1 MTVDLI
7 VKKVEAEKDVAPR
20 FGIYR
25 LYSFL
30 MDQLNDPK
38 EVRHLLLNEFNYTR
52 TEASLVASRYNHYK
66 RTKA

>member
-7 VKKVEAEKDVAPR
+7 LRKVEAEKDVAPR

-30 MDQLNDPK
+30 MDQLNDPDK
-38 EVRHLLLNEFNYTR
+38 VRSLLLNEYNYTK
-52 TEASLVASRYNHYK
+52 TDASLVASRYRYYQSK
-66 RTKA
+66 KA